1 MMDPRPMYPDMFHPL
16 SPDMDV
22 ALRKKAKHFTRT
34 ERPVKYYFID
44 FGISGCYPSNE
55 ATPSAMVPV
64 HVGGDRTVPEFQ
76 RLAEMH
82 DPFPTDIYYVGNL
95 VRETFLQ
102 VCFVCM
108 FRFSLILTAV

>member
-102 VCFVCM
+102 VCLVCM
-108 FRFSLILTAV
+108 FRFSLIITAV